1 MNESTPTPPPTE
13 STPTVATHV
22 ALRPVYLVVGL
33 LCVGIGSINFF
44 IPGMPS
50 TVFYLIALWAFKR
63 SSPRLEHWILWK
75 SPVGPALRD
84 WEHDRS
90 ITMRTKVVAILF
102 IWLGIGASIAILV
115 ARHRPVWVPALLF
128 VIAVT
133 LTWFLAS
140 RKTKVS

>member
-1 MNESTPTPPPTE
+1 MPPESV
-13 STPTVATHV
+13 PTVPTHA
-22 ALRPVYLVVGL
+22 ALRPLFLVLGL
-33 LCVGIGSINFF
+33 FCVGIGFVNHF

-63 SSPRLEHWILWK
+63 SSPRLERWILWK

-90 ITMRTKVVAILF
+90 ITLRTKIVAITF
-102 IWLGIGASIAILV
+102 VWLGIGASIALLV
-115 ARHRPVWVPALLF
+115 YRHRPVWVPGLLF
-128 VIAVT
+128 AIAIV

-140 RKTKVS
+140 RKTKVE